1 MVIVDY
7 PCLPTVPDKLGRFPR
22 RARNRGFQRNGV
34 KSKVSSMSVMN
45 NSDTSRTWHQHSR
58 VPPVQLYLSD
68 RDGNTAVLVG
78 TKAAG
83 FTLNVSPVDVNAPI
97 DPSSLN
103 GAAAA
108 IVEVAADD
116 PKSVSRFQA
125 LAARSRVPLIAAAY
139 NPPLALVRALVRA
152 GAHDVIPLPLD
163 ADDLETSL
171 APIRDRLLE
180 QPNAGSPITGKVVSV
195 IKGVG
200 GVGAT
205 SLLGQL
211 GIRSA
216 LKAAASGRDVCL
228 IDLDV
233 QFGDAAFQLGLE
245 PTLSLVELLEA
256 GSRLDGE
263 LLRATALKHQ
273 SGLNVIGSPPSMMPL
288 EALSSDQ
295 VLDIVELAAR
305 EFGLVYV
312 DLPSNWTNWSLSLLA
327 RSDLVLL
334 ITEIS
339 VASLHRA
346 RRQIELIR
354 SQDLTDLQIR
364 VVANRYDK
372 SAART
377 IKPSDIRQALGR
389 EVSYTIANEPQV
401 MRPAIDRGVPIDE
414 IKRRSALGKDIG
426 TLADG
431 IAAMFGFER

>member
-1 MVIVDY
+1 
-7 PCLPTVPDKLGRFPR
+7 
-22 RARNRGFQRNGV
+22 
-34 KSKVSSMSVMN
+34 MSAMN
-45 NSDTSRTWHQHSR
+45 NNDSGRGWLQHSR
-58 VPPVQLYLSD
+58 TPPVQLYLSD
-68 RDGNTAVLVG
+68 QDGNTAVLVG

-83 FTLNVSPVDVNAPI
+83 FLLNVSPVAVDAPI

-103 GAAAA
+103 GAAAG
-108 IVEVAADD
+108 IVEVAADN
-116 PKSVSRFQA
+116 PKSIARFSNLASR
-125 LAARSRVPLIAAAY
+125 SSVPLIAAAY

-152 GAHDVIPLPLD
+152 GAHDVVPLPLD

-180 QPNAGSPITGKVVSV
+180 HPSSGTVGAGKVVSV
-195 IKGVG
+195 IKSVG
-200 GVGAT
+200 GIGAT

-216 LKAAASGRDVCL
+216 LNQAARGRDVCL

-245 PTLSLVELLEA
+245 STLSLVELLEA

-263 LLRATALKHQ
+263 MLRATTLKHQ
-273 SGLNVIGSPPSMMPL
+273 SGLNVIGAPPSMMPL
-288 EALSSDQ
+288 ESLSSDQ
-295 VLDIVELAAR
+295 VLDIVELATR
-305 EFGLVYV
+305 QFGLVYV

-334 ITEIS
+334 VTEIS
-339 VASLHRA
+339 VASLNRA

-354 SQDLTDLQIR
+354 SQDLKDLEIR

-372 SAART
+372 GAAKT
-377 IKPSDIRQALGR
+377 IKATDIRQALGR
-389 EVSYTIANEPQV
+389 DVSFTIANEPQV

-414 IKRRSALGKDIG
+414 IKRKSAVGKDIG

-431 IAAMFGFER
+431 VATMLGMDR